1 VARVVAV
8 FGGGGA
14 KSLAHAGAWRAL
26 LEAGLQPF
34 HIVGTSM
41 GAVIGA
47 ALAAGSTYQRIV
59 DIALSLQKKDFAALD
74 AWSLAKGVFAGS
86 ILKPEPLKRTIGR
99 LVPATRFGDMQ
110 IPLTVTATDLD
121 SGELVLFGA
130 LGQDAPLVDALY
142 ASCALPLYL
151 PPEVIDGHRLGD
163 GGLRAVVPLDVARR
177 IPADMV
183 VAVDVGPGFDEPPAE
198 KKAAIPPLVRAHGEA
213 IRVMMAA
220 QTERMIAA
228 WPKDAPRLIVVRAVA
243 EREATFAV
251 GAGQRYFDAGYR
263 ETKRALAGTL
273 DAQTLR

>member
-1 VARVVAV
+1 MRVVAV

-26 LEAGLQPF
+26 LEAGLQPL

-86 ILKPEPLKRTIGR
+86 ILKPDPLKRTIAR

-142 ASCALPLYL
+142 ASCALC
-151 PPEVIDGHRLGD
+151 
-163 GGLRAVVPLDVARR
+163 
-177 IPADMV
+177 
-183 VAVDVGPGFDEPPAE
+183 
-198 KKAAIPPLVRAHGEA
+198 
-213 IRVMMAA
+213 
-220 QTERMIAA
+220 
-228 WPKDAPRLIVVRAVA
+228 
-243 EREATFAV
+243 
-251 GAGQRYFDAGYR
+251 
-263 ETKRALAGTL
+263 LA
-273 DAQTLR
+273 